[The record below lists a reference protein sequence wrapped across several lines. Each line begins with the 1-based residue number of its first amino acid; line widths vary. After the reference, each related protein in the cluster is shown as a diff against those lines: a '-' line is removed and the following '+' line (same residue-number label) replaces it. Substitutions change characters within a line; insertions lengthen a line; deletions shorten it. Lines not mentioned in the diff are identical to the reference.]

1 MKKTLNFLSLSF
13 LIFCGSASAASIS
26 QSIALWEQ
34 VDRLLCVGR
43 SGFDC
48 FGSDCYDTGSGAVW
62 NLDFSNN
69 IVKIAGTNYEI
80 KILYKLFS
88 DYSLT
93 NGSLTTLFMD
103 DSRTMTFSHKSNNQL
118 TDVIEATT
126 TDTHYLLDDVTV
138 SATRWECYQ
147 QY

>member
-1 MKKTLNFLSLSF
+1 MKKTLKFLSLS
-13 LIFCGSASAASIS
+13 LLVFCGSASAASIS

-48 FGSDCYDTGSGAVW
+48 SGSGCYDRGSSAVW
-62 NLDFSNN
+62 NVDFSNN
-69 IVKIAGTNYEI
+69 VIKIAGSDYEI

-88 DYSLT
+88 EYSLT
-93 NGSLTTLFMD
+93 NNSLTTLFMN
-103 DSRTMTFSHKSNNQL
+103 DSRTMKFNHKRNNQL

-138 SATRWECYQ
+138 AATRWECYQ
-147 QY
+147 Q